1 MKNGLSA
8 KDFAVKFLDPW
19 NAHDKQAVLAEFT
32 DDFEWQFTTGT
43 DPNGTIYRG
52 KAQIGDALDR
62 LFDAVPDIHYEIVDL
77 HEGPGHLI
85 MELLVTGNNR
95 ETGAS
100 LNFQACDIVM
110 FDGDQLLEKR
120 SYRKLVNQAVR
131 APNHRVQPT
140 PTGGRG

>member
-19 NAHDKQAVLAEFT
+19 NAHDKQAVLAELT

-110 FDGDQLLEKR
+110 FDGDQMLEKR

-131 APNHRVQPT
+131 EPNHRVQPT
-140 PTGGRG
+140 PAGGRG